1 MIRQTMYTFSLH
13 SVKIILLFLTG
24 ALFLSGLLFT
34 CYSLDM
40 ETQLVLFQW
49 DNLLITL
56 PGTVLL
62 STVIYAV
69 SLFSDSIFPPRHLL
83 RLLVL
88 CWYMFI
94 GFVLILFSKSVPA
107 GDGYSVYQIAGQLA
121 EGDVSVIHPTQSY
134 LSYYPQQ
141 IGLVAFLEPLI
152 RIWNLFPFHMPAY
165 HFIKVIY
172 LLAGCVIILFQE
184 QTVHLLWKDTRA
196 DCLYLVLAG
205 LNFPLLMYTSFI
217 YGEIPSFAAMSVGFF
232 LLTRLLT
239 ESGSYTRR
247 TPPETASSSH
257 CFPAWHHMLT
267 AVGSLFFLTLS
278 VMLRKNSLIFIIAA
292 VIVLVLWGLSRRR
305 PALFLLAALCMA
317 CSLAILP
324 CIQKFYEYRSGSTIS
339 SGVPAISYFA
349 MGMQEASRAEGWYNG
364 FNFDTYQNAGMNT
377 EAAVAVSREAIRERL
392 AYFQET
398 PGYAARFYTNK
409 YLSQWVDGTYACR
422 QATLATFGGRK
433 PFFTSL
439 YEGIGSKYLIF
450 YCNFYQNILYLGT
463 FWFCLTSFLQGR
475 KPLSSCSAEDSY
487 NDELPAYLG
496 LIGMLGGFLF
506 HMLWEANA
514 RYIFPYGLAMLP
526 CCARGLSLLS
536 SCLNNR
542 FLRRKCRKNN
552 KPRKPDAT
560 DKPSTAR

>member
-1 MIRQTMYTFSLH
+1 MIRQTVYTFSLR
-13 SVKIILLFLTG
+13 SVKILLLFLTG
-24 ALFLSGLLFT
+24 MLFISGLLFT

-56 PGTVLL
+56 PGTALL
-62 STVIYAV
+62 GAVIYAV
-69 SLFSDSIFPPRHLL
+69 IQVSGNTLPAVRRLL
-83 RLLVL
+83 RLVVL
-88 CWYMFI
+88 CWCMIFGI
-94 GFVLILFSKSVPA
+94 ILILFSKSVPTS
-107 GDGYSVYQIAGQLA
+107 DSYSVYQIACQLA
-121 EGDVSVIHPTQSY
+121 AGDTSVIHPTQSY

-141 IGLVAFLEPLI
+141 TGLVAFLEPLI

-165 HFIKVIY
+165 HFIKLIY
-172 LLAGCVIILFQE
+172 LLAGCVIIFFQE
-184 QTVHLLWKDTRA
+184 QTVHLLWKDAKA

-205 LNFPLLMYTSFI
+205 LNFPLLIYMSFI
-217 YGEIPSFAAMSVGFF
+217 YGEIPSFAAISVGFY

-239 ESGSYTRR
+239 DENSQA
-247 TPPETASSSH
+247 PQAPETTLSNRYFAAYH
-257 CFPAWHHMLT
+257 RILT
-267 AVGSLFFLTLS
+267 AAGSLFFFTLS

-292 VIVLVLWGLSRRR
+292 VIVMALRGFSRRR
-305 PALFLLAALCMA
+305 PAMILLAALCMA

-349 MGMQEASRAEGWYNG
+349 MGMQESSRADGWYNG

-377 EAAVAVSREAIRERL
+377 EAAVAVSREAIRKRL
-392 AYFQET
+392 AHFQEN
-398 PGYAARFYTNK
+398 PGYAVRFYMNK

-422 QATLATFGGRK
+422 QATMATFGGRK
-433 PFFTSL
+433 PFFVSL
-439 YEGIGSKYLIF
+439 YEGNGSKYLIF
-450 YCNFYQNILYLGT
+450 YCNLYQNILYLGT
-463 FWFCLTSFLQGR
+463 FWFCLASFRQGR
-475 KPLSSCSAEDSY
+475 KPTPACSAEYSY
-487 NDELPAYLG
+487 NAELPAYLG

-536 SCLNNR
+536 DSLSNK
-542 FLRRKCRKNN
+542 FLRERSPRNN
-552 KPRKPDAT
+552 KSRRPDAT
-560 DKPSTAR
+560 DKPATAK